1 MKGNRLFSQLEAE
14 RKVLVFGH
22 RGFSQDYP
30 ENTMISFSK
39 AAENP
44 LVDAVELDVHLCKTG
59 EVVISHDFSLKRTA
73 GIDREIEDLTLEE
86 LKGIDV
92 GSFKGSEFRDAR
104 VPLLRELFSTFGTRF
119 YYDIELKV
127 KAWDINR
134 ELSRK
139 VIALIDEFG
148 LRERVFVSSFNPLAL
163 RVTSFGQ
170 STDAA
175 MLDTVMKRIGVQY
188 AYNAT
193 ATADAVKG
201 YKTVVIAVGA
211 STKGLGAAGI
221 SEAEETERA
230 KAIMQVIEETGAE
243 VICCHIGGSAR
254 RGTLSDLFADMVMA
268 KASWIVLK
276 EDANFD
282 YKFTKFAEEHNV
294 PISLIYA
301 TKDALTVFT
310 EVFSK

>member
-1 MKGNRLFSQLEAE
+1 MRKAFIIVLAIALVLAFASCSKGS
-14 RKVLVFGH
+14 G
-22 RGFSQDYP
+22 
-30 ENTMISFSK
+30 T
-39 AAENP
+39 AASAP
-44 LVDAVELDVHLCKTG
+44 AAPTATAAAPAAASTTTPSTGTVDAEYDPNK
-59 EVVISHDFSLKRTA
+59 
-73 GIDREIEDLTLEE
+73 TLEFDQQTNE
-86 LKGIDV
+86 NVRVATIGTID
-92 GSFKGSEFRDAR
+92 K
-104 VPLLRELFSTFGTRF
+104 
-119 YYDIELKV
+119 
-127 KAWDINR
+127 
-134 ELSRK
+134 SRYSQP
-139 VIALIDEFG
+139 
-148 LRERVFVSSFNPLAL
+148 VF
-163 RVTSFGQ
+163 VTSFGQ

-201 YKTVVIAVGA
+201 YKTIVIAVGA

>member
-1 MKGNRLFSQLEAE
+1 M
-14 RKVLVFGH
+14 RKAFIIVLAIVLVLAFA
-22 RGFSQDYP
+22 SC
-30 ENTMISFSK
+30 SK
-39 AAENP
+39 SSGTAAAAP
-44 LVDAVELDVHLCKTG
+44 AATAASTPAPAAASTTTTPSTGTVDSEYDPNK
-59 EVVISHDFSLKRTA
+59 
-73 GIDREIEDLTLEE
+73 TLEFDQQTNE
-86 LKGIDV
+86 NVRVATIGTID
-92 GSFKGSEFRDAR
+92 K
-104 VPLLRELFSTFGTRF
+104 
-119 YYDIELKV
+119 
-127 KAWDINR
+127 
-134 ELSRK
+134 SRYSPP
-139 VIALIDEFG
+139 
-148 LRERVFVSSFNPLAL
+148 VF
-163 RVTSFGQ
+163 VTSFGQ

-193 ATADAVKG
+193 ANADAIRG
-201 YKTVVIAVGA
+201 YKTIVIAVGA
-211 STKGLGAAGI
+211 STTGLGAAGI

-254 RGTLSDLFADMVMA
+254 RGALSDLFADMVMA

-282 YKFTKFAEEHNV
+282 YKFTKYAEEHNV

-310 EVFSK
+310 DVFSK

>member
-1 MKGNRLFSQLEAE
+1 M
-14 RKVLVFGH
+14 RKTFILMLAIA
-22 RGFSQDYP
+22 
-30 ENTMISFSK
+30 MIFAFASCS
-39 AAENP
+39 
-44 LVDAVELDVHLCKTG
+44 
-59 EVVISHDFSLKRTA
+59 
-73 GIDREIEDLTLEE
+73 
-86 LKGIDV
+86 
-92 GSFKGSEFRDAR
+92 KGSSTTATAAPAATTTAAAPAASATTTTETATTTPSTGTVDSEYDPNKNVDFEMQTSEENR
-104 VPLLRELFSTFGTRF
+104 VVTIGTVNKSL
-119 YYDIELKV
+119 Y
-127 KAWDINR
+127 
-134 ELSRK
+134 SQP
-139 VIALIDEFG
+139 
-148 LRERVFVSSFNPLAL
+148 VF
-163 RVTSFGQ
+163 VTSFGQ

-175 MLDTVMKRIGVQY
+175 MLDTVMKRIGVEY
-188 AYNAT
+188 VYNAT
-193 ATADAVKG
+193 ATADAIKG
-201 YKTVVIAVGA
+201 YKTVVNAVGA

-230 KAIMQVIEETGAE
+230 KAIMQVIQETGAE

-282 YKFTKFAEEHNV
+282 YKFTKFAEVNNV